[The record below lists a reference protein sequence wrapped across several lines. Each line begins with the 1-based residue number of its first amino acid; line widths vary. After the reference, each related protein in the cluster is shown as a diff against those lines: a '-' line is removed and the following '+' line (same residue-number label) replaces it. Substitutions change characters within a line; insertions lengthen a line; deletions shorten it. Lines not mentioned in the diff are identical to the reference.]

1 MGFLSHCFRF
11 MQAFCWCVYSIYN
24 YQMLFLLL
32 YRLRYDLVT
41 VLEIGYNLVVLYQF
55 NYLRDDYIYIEL

>member
-1 MGFLSHCFRF
+1 MGILSHCFRF

-32 YRLRYDLVT
+32 YRLCYDFVT
-41 VLEIGYNLVVLYQF
+41 VLEIGYNLVVLYLF
-55 NYLRDDYIYIEL
+55 NYLRDDYIIEL

>member
-1 MGFLSHCFRF
+1 MGFLDHCFRF
-11 MQAFCWCVYSIYN
+11 MQAFCWCVYSIHN

-32 YRLRYDLVT
+32 YRLCYDLVT

>member
-1 MGFLSHCFRF
+1 MGYWFRF
-11 MQAFCWCVYSIYN
+11 IQAFCWCVYSIYN

>member
-1 MGFLSHCFRF
+1 
-11 MQAFCWCVYSIYN
+11 MQAFCWCVYSIHN

-32 YRLRYDLVT
+32 YRLCYDLVT
-41 VLEIGYNLVVLYQF
+41 VLEIGYNLVVLYLF

>member
-1 MGFLSHCFRF
+1 MGYWFRF
-11 MQAFCWCVYSIYN
+11 IQAFCWCVYSIYN

-41 VLEIGYNLVVLYQF
+41 VLEIGYNLVVLYLF

>member
-1 MGFLSHCFRF
+1 MGFLDYWFRF

-41 VLEIGYNLVVLYQF
+41 VLEIGYNLVVLYLC

>member
-1 MGFLSHCFRF
+1 MGILSHCFRF

-32 YRLRYDLVT
+32 YRLCYDFVA

-55 NYLRDDYIYIEL
+55 NYLRDDYIIEL

>member
-1 MGFLSHCFRF
+1 MGFLSHCFRL

-32 YRLRYDLVT
+32 YRLRYDFVT
-41 VLEIGYNLVVLYQF
+41 VLEIGYNLVVLYLF
-55 NYLRDDYIYIEL
+55 NYLRYDYIYIEL

>member
-1 MGFLSHCFRF
+1 
-11 MQAFCWCVYSIYN
+11 MQAFCWCVYSICN

-32 YRLRYDLVT
+32 YRLCYDFVT
-41 VLEIGYNLVVLYQF
+41 VLEIGYNLVVLYLF

>member
-1 MGFLSHCFRF
+1 

-41 VLEIGYNLVVLYQF
+41 VLEIGYNLVVLYLC

>member
-1 MGFLSHCFRF
+1 

-41 VLEIGYNLVVLYQF
+41 VLEIGYNLVRGYALEETVVRMMIFKLF
-55 NYLRDDYIYIEL
+55 RIMG

>member
-1 MGFLSHCFRF
+1 MGYWFRF
-11 MQAFCWCVYSIYN
+11 IQAFCWCVYSIYN

-41 VLEIGYNLVVLYQF
+41 VLEIGYNLVVLYLF
-55 NYLRDDYIYIEL
+55 NYLRDDYIIEL

>member
-32 YRLRYDLVT
+32 YRLHYDLVT
-41 VLEIGYNLVVLYQF
+41 VLEIGYNLVVLYLF
-55 NYLRDDYIYIEL
+55 NYLRDDYIIEL

>member
-1 MGFLSHCFRF
+1 MGILSHYFRF

-32 YRLRYDLVT
+32 YRLCYDFVT
-41 VLEIGYNLVVLYQF
+41 VLEIGYNLVVLYLC
-55 NYLRDDYIYIEL
+55 NYLRDDYIIEL

>member
-1 MGFLSHCFRF
+1 MGFLGHCFRF
-11 MQAFCWCVYSIYN
+11 MQAFCWCVYSIHN

-32 YRLRYDLVT
+32 YRLCYDFVT
-41 VLEIGYNLVVLYQF
+41 VLEIGYNLVVLYLF